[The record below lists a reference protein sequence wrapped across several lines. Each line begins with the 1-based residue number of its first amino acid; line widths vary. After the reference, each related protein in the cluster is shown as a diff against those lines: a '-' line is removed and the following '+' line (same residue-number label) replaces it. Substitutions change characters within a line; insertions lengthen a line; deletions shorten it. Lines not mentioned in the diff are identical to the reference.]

1 MYMKILGLYK
11 GLKDSNKKGIPGHII
26 LCLSITYIFLFLGI
40 IIGALG
46 YENIMLCA
54 YAFFTICTF
63 ITCILS
69 YRLVNN
75 CFENNTKDYNDNV
88 LDPFE
93 NKLRELK
100 IGNNK
105 SIERLIEQCKE
116 YEMVEKDA
124 GLKNFKYIL
133 GIAIIPLIT
142 SAGTLIISK
151 MDDEEKVNDL
161 AKRIVTEDMSVRDL
175 ERLSQDVKSDVIVK
189 GTSSSKKGFDHKY
202 RMYENIIMDSLDTK
216 VRVSKKK
223 IEIYFDGVEELEEIL
238 SKMNVKVEEE

>member
-11 GLKDSNKKGIPGHII
+11 GLKDNNKKGIHGHII
-26 LCLSITYIFLFLGI
+26 LCLSITYIFLFVGI

-93 NKLRELK
+93 NKLGELK

-151 MDDEEKVNDL
+151 MDDEVKIVIFLFTALIIGVGYVILSLLYDSYIKFIYQYNDL
-161 AKRIVTEDMSVRDL
+161 AKSMRYDL
-175 ERLSQDVKSDVIVK
+175 EL
-189 GTSSSKKGFDHKY
+189 
-202 RMYENIIMDSLDTK
+202 
-216 VRVSKKK
+216 
-223 IEIYFDGVEELEEIL
+223 IL
-238 SKMNVKVEEE
+238 AKRES

>member
-1 MYMKILGLYK
+1 MWSLTNMYMKILGLYK

-151 MDDEEKVNDL
+151 MNDEVKIVIFLLTALIIGVGYVILSLLYDSYIKFIYQYNDL
-161 AKRIVTEDMSVRDL
+161 AKSMRYDL
-175 ERLSQDVKSDVIVK
+175 EL
-189 GTSSSKKGFDHKY
+189 
-202 RMYENIIMDSLDTK
+202 
-216 VRVSKKK
+216 
-223 IEIYFDGVEELEEIL
+223 IL
-238 SKMNVKVEEE
+238 AKRES